1 MRQLN
6 EVYFAKDGG
15 ITETSAAHLCAVAAQ
30 VKTKCEEFT
39 NSVNFINTTVISII
53 SQNHPIP
60 TKKGMD
66 INQLLSLKD
75 NLKILSE
82 LNAFIAWFAEA
93 RKEIESY
100 KKEYLSM
107 NIRDYCE
114 MKGIEY
120 PEEPEQE
127 HDYTPIPRLE
137 DMIAEMDIKERQV
150 YLALEAK
157 AAVYGKFIHPGEPMD
172 RARKSAHTVTNNPN
186 RTEGSG
192 QDMVIYQSTTSV
204 APEEIDNLYNQLQV
218 EYRETEQKLNSIK
231 SDLQKRLTAKKL
243 ELESKKRQKNIQYQ
257 DVYNEYRKKYDAISS
272 EFTDFLTKETER
284 LSKIRFAIPDSL
296 KSTYEY
302 LNTLGK

>member
-6 EVYFAKDGG
+6 EVYFAKAGG

-30 VKTKCEEFT
+30 VKTKCEEII
-39 NSVNFINTTVISII
+39 NNVNFINTAVISII
-53 SQNHPIP
+53 SQNKPIP
-60 TKKGMD
+60 TKKGMTT
-66 INQLLSLKD
+66 NQLLSLKD
-75 NLKILSE
+75 NLKTISE

-107 NIRDYCE
+107 TVRDYCE
-114 MKGIEY
+114 MKGMEY

-127 HDYTPIPRLE
+127 RDYTPIPKLE
-137 DMIAEMDIKERQV
+137 DVIAEMDIKERQV

-172 RARKSAHTVTNNPN
+172 IARKSAHTVTNNPN

-204 APEEIDNLYNQLQV
+204 DPAEIDDLYNQLQV
-218 EYRETEQKLNSIK
+218 EYRETEQMLNSIK

-257 DVYNEYRKKYDAISS
+257 DIYNEYRQKYDAINSD
-272 EFTDFLTKETER
+272 FTDFLTKETER
-284 LSKIRFAIPDSL
+284 LSKIRFAIPENL
-296 KSTYEY
+296 KSMYEY